1 MKNKDKDIINLSGT
15 TKHSKKTYHQPEL
28 LVYGNLS
35 EITRT
40 VGVNGVFDNGLM
52 VISSGAILLER
63 MCAAYLGLCTFRVY
77 DKAWQE
83 ALWRSN
89 R

>member
-15 TKHSKKTYHQPEL
+15 TKPSKKTYHQPEL

-52 VISSGAILLER
+52 VTKTHL
-63 MCAAYLGLCTFRVY
+63 
-77 DKAWQE
+77 
-83 ALWRSN
+83 
-89 R
+89 